1 MKKADRLVIGST
13 VVFSKRPLGSW
24 LSENRPY
31 VVEFNN
37 GDSVYFR
44 NKVTSSGT
52 YDRAAD
58 IECAEFDLLEAG

>member
-1 MKKADRLVIGST
+1 MKKVDRLVVGST

-31 VVEFNN
+31 VVEFNS

-44 NKVTSSGT
+44 NKATGGGT

-58 IECAEFDLLEAG
+58 IEYSEFEVLEAG